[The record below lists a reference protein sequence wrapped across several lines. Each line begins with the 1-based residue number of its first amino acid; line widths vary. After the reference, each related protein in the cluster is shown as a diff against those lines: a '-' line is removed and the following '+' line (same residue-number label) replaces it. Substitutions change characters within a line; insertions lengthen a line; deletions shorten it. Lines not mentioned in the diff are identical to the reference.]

1 MALLLPTPSSASDAR
16 IAIPTHV
23 ETWLHAPVVVW
34 GRWMG
39 GDTNRMIRIV
49 IDHRIIDHR
58 PPIRLILPLHKPAIA
73 SSPAMTL
80 SVIDEGYIDVR
91 VLQNSRRNVEIW
103 RSVEVANTFCEN
115 M

>member
-16 IAIPTHV
+16 FAIPTHV
-23 ETWLHAPVVVW
+23 ETWLHAPVVVR
-34 GRWMG
+34 GRGVG

-73 SSPAMTL
+73 SSPAMKLFIPPTVSAIVGYYINL
-80 SVIDEGYIDVR
+80 RVIKKYG
-91 VLQNSRRNVEIW
+91 
-103 RSVEVANTFCEN
+103 
-115 M
+115 